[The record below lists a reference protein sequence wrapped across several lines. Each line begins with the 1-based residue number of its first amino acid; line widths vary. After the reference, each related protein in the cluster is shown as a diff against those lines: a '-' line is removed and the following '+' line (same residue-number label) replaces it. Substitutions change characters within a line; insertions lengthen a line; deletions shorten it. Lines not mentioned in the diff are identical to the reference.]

1 MCMCMDVRCA
11 CMCTLAGCAGIAVTR
26 ERQMARAVAEAA
38 GLHTRAEIVQCQL
51 DGKGKFTTVT
61 MELANETLVRR
72 APGRFFVCTV
82 IEAPR

>member
-1 MCMCMDVRCA
+1 
-11 CMCTLAGCAGIAVTR
+11 
-26 ERQMARAVAEAA
+26 MARAVAEAA